1 MENWILD
8 AAGVLGDLG
17 RTLGGGLLDG
27 LQGGALD
34 LDGSGG
40 APWAPDGLVQ
50 AEPPLPDAAP
60 VAPAERESVPGPS
73 GGDGL
78 GVLDG
83 VVPMAGAGGVV
94 DATKLDPISLFMQ
107 ADIIVKGVM
116 VLLGLASVWCW
127 AIIVDKMLRFRG
139 LFRRADLFED
149 RFWSGGSLDDLYD
162 RLGPNPRDPMTALF
176 VAAMREWRRATAR
189 GDAGAALTARLPE
202 RIERVMH
209 ITISRELEDL
219 ERRLGF
225 LASTGAVA
233 PFVGLF
239 GTVWGIMNSFH
250 AIGMTKDT
258 SLATVAPGI
267 AEALFATAIG
277 LVAAIPAV
285 VAYNKLSNEVERYT
299 RRLEGFAGEFSA
311 ILSRQIEE
319 RAAPSHASIGAP

>member
-8 AAGVLGDLG
+8 AAGMIGDLG
-17 RTLGGGLLDG
+17 HTLGGGLLDALPDGWNTG
-27 LQGGALD
+27 L
-34 LDGSGG
+34 
-40 APWAPDGLVQ
+40 DGLVQ
-50 AEPPLPDAAP
+50 AEPPVPDAAP
-60 VAPAERESVPGPS
+60 VAPAERDSVPGLN
-73 GGDGL
+73 GDAL
-78 GVLDG
+78 GVLNG
-83 VVPMAGAGGVV
+83 GAPAAPMAGPGAALH
-94 DATKLDPISLFMQ
+94 ATKLDPLSLFLQ

-116 VLLGLASVWCW
+116 VGLVLASIWCW
-127 AIIVDKMLRFRG
+127 AIIVDKMLRLRG
-139 LFRRADLFED
+139 LFKRADAFED

-176 VAAMREWRRATAR
+176 VAAMREWRRATGR
-189 GDAGAALTARLPE
+189 GGDNVALTARLPE

-209 ITISRELEDL
+209 ITINRELEDL

-285 VAYNKLSNEVERYT
+285 VAYNKLSGEIDRYT
-299 RRLEGFAGEFSA
+299 RRLEGFAGEFGA

-319 RAAPSHASIGAP
+319 RASTRGNALGTDSRDT

>member
-8 AAGVLGDLG
+8 AAGMLGDLG
-17 RTLGGGLLDG
+17 HALGDALSDALPGGG
-27 LQGGALD
+27 A
-34 LDGSGG
+34 
-40 APWAPDGLVQ
+40 DGLVQ
-50 AEPPLPDAAP
+50 TEPPLPEAAP
-60 VAPAERESVPGPS
+60 VAPAEREAMPGPS
-73 GGDGL
+73 GADGL
-78 GVLDG
+78 GVLNG
-83 VVPMAGAGGVV
+83 GGQTAPMAGPGGAVPH
-94 DATKLDPISLFMQ
+94 ATKLDPLSLFLQ

-116 VLLGLASVWCW
+116 VLLVLASVWCW
-127 AIIVDKMLRFRG
+127 GIIVDKMLRLRG
-139 LFRRADLFED
+139 LFKRADAFED

-162 RLGPNPRDPMTALF
+162 RLGANPRDPMTALF
-176 VAAMREWRRATAR
+176 VAAMREWRRATGR
-189 GDAGAALTARLPE
+189 GGDGIALTARLPE

-209 ITISRELEDL
+209 ITINRELEDL
-219 ERRLGF
+219 ERRLGV

-285 VAYNKLSNEVERYT
+285 VAYNKLSSEIDRYT
-299 RRLEGFAGEFSA
+299 RRLEGFAGEFGA
-311 ILSRQIEE
+311 ILSRQIED
-319 RAAPSHASIGAP
+319 RAGQRDSGISAT

>member
-8 AAGVLGDLG
+8 AAGMLGDLG
-17 RTLGGGLLDG
+17 GALGAGLLDALPDGAFGG
-27 LQGGALD
+27 L
-34 LDGSGG
+34 
-40 APWAPDGLVQ
+40 DGLVQ
-50 AEPPLPDAAP
+50 AEPPVPDAAP
-60 VAPAERESVPGPS
+60 VAPAERESVPGLD
-73 GGDGL
+73 GGDAL
-78 GVLDG
+78 GVLNG
-83 VVPMAGAGGVV
+83 GGAPAVPMAGGPGDALH
-94 DATKLDPISLFMQ
+94 ATKLDPLSLFLQ

-116 VLLGLASVWCW
+116 VGLVLASIWCW
-127 AIIVDKMLRFRG
+127 AIIVDKMLRLRG
-139 LFRRADLFED
+139 LFKRADAFED

-176 VAAMREWRRATAR
+176 VAAMREWRRATGR
-189 GDAGAALTARLPE
+189 GGEGVTLTARLPE

-209 ITISRELEDL
+209 ITINRELEDL

-285 VAYNKLSNEVERYT
+285 VAYNKLSSEIDRYT
-299 RRLEGFAGEFSA
+299 RRLEGFAGEFGA

-319 RAAPSHASIGAP
+319 RTSTRGSDARDT